1 MAFTPSQPTR
11 YLQAPTS
18 PTNCQHLPT
27 VGRGVSPYTH
37 RLPTPLVA
45 VVAWN
50 ASSDKCHFMLSNTRR
65 ADFARLIIFT
75 CLAFRGAQRGL
86 DSFMSV
92 EKLSVHRRTTTP
104 GITISI
110 PSLTVYSLY
119 WKLMFCVVVL
129 LLHYGLQ
136 LIHVYQR
143 AAPFVSVCVETMS
156 RQSVLEQFAS
166 MQSSP

>member
-11 YLQAPTS
+11 YWPTGSNVADKLPTS
-18 PTNCQHLPT
+18 ADS
-27 VGRGVSPYTH
+27 GEGVSPYTH

-65 ADFARLIIFT
+65 ADFARFIIFT

-119 WKLMFCVVVL
+119 VLCRRVRCCCTKVFNWYMYTRELHRLCLCV
-129 LLHYGLQ
+129 
-136 LIHVYQR
+136 
-143 AAPFVSVCVETMS
+143 
-156 RQSVLEQFAS
+156 
-166 MQSSP
+166 